1 MLQRIWGD
9 CWRRSESGATWRT
22 TLTVGGMFMVV
33 TVLNAFGGLVLVVAV
48 VMLASFLGWMAHWR
62 KEEDIEY

>member
-1 MLQRIWGD
+1 
-9 CWRRSESGATWRT
+9 
-22 TLTVGGMFMVV
+22 MVV
-33 TVLNAFGGLVLVVAV
+33 TFLNAFGGLVLVMAV